1 MAIDFN
7 DDQIGK
13 LRNLGIEIGMGGVM
27 SSGNDFRI
35 KKNNNFKIVAGSVVF
50 GMVGFGMVM
59 LLKKDGSTK
68 TSNIEIKTPD
78 DEAVARISPIQTNI
92 QKHLLASQQYYSQA
106 LQAQTNGTS
115 QEVIEFLNKSL
126 EEAGKAIANFGDD
139 FRGYQQRGKI
149 YQSLISTTET
159 LSEQDKQFLN
169 QAINDLSRA
178 YKLNTELAEI
188 SRDLANLY
196 AKAGDATKTIFYLS
210 ETIRIEPTKAQN
222 FYDLAR
228 IQSQSG
234 DVVSALE
241 TYKQLVW
248 LVSDTSQKQ
257 IIEAEKESLEKILA
271 DNPDLKQ
278 KTNTKYIP
286 TPTEGILREGPKIE
300 ASKKSNVIIAAAE
313 EKEELEVSGMTESN
327 SYSGEAKLG
336 ANQADVE
343 IKNENLTSQSQ
354 VYVTIVKGGK
364 NQVLRVKSKTESS
377 FRVGLDV
384 PIAEDIEFKWWI
396 ID

>member
-1 MAIDFN
+1 MSINLN

-13 LRNLGIEIGMGGVM
+13 LRNLGIEIGMGGVI
-27 SSGNDFRI
+27 SSGDDFKI
-35 KKNNNFKIVAGSVVF
+35 KKNSNLKIVVGSVVF
-50 GMVGFGMVM
+50 SMVGFGIVM
-59 LLKKDGSTK
+59 LLKKDGTTK
-68 TSNIEIKTPD
+68 TTNIEIKTPD
-78 DEAVARISPIQTNI
+78 NEVVARISPTQTNI

-106 LQAQTNGTS
+106 LQAQSVGNS
-115 QEVIEFLNKSL
+115 QEVVQFLNKSL
-126 EEAGKAIANFGDD
+126 EEAGQAIVNFSDD

-149 YQSLISTTET
+149 YQSLVSASET
-159 LSEQDKQFLN
+159 LNEQDKQFLS
-169 QAINDLSRA
+169 QAINDLNMA

-196 AKAGDATKTIFYLS
+196 ARAGDASKTIFYLS

-234 DVVSALE
+234 DIVSALE

-248 LVSDTSQKQ
+248 LVSDTNQKQ
-257 IIEAEKESLEKILA
+257 IIEAEKQSLEKILA
-271 DNPDLKQ
+271 ENPGLKQ
-278 KTNTKYIP
+278 KTRVDYIP
-286 TPTEGILREGPKIE
+286 TPTEGILRQGPKIE
-300 ASKKSNVIIAAAE
+300 ASRKSNVIIAAAE
-313 EKEELEVSGMTESN
+313 EKERLEVAGMTESN
-327 SYSGEAKLG
+327 SYSGVAVLP
-336 ANQADVE
+336 ANQSE
-343 IKNENLTSQSQ
+343 IEINNNKLASNTQI
-354 VYVTIVKGGK
+354 YITIVKGGK
-364 NQVLRVKSKTESS
+364 NQVLRVKSKTDSS

>member
-1 MAIDFN
+1 MSINLN

-13 LRNLGIEIGMGGVM
+13 LRNLGIEIGMGGVI
-27 SSGNDFRI
+27 SSGDDFKI
-35 KKNNNFKIVAGSVVF
+35 KKNSNLKIVVGSVVF
-50 GMVGFGMVM
+50 SMVGFGIVM
-59 LLKKDGSTK
+59 LLKKDGTTK
-68 TSNIEIKTPD
+68 TTNIEIKTPD
-78 DEAVARISPIQTNI
+78 NEVVARISPTQTNI

-106 LQAQTNGTS
+106 LQAQSVGNS
-115 QEVIEFLNKSL
+115 QEVVQFLNKSL
-126 EEAGKAIANFGDD
+126 EEAGQAIVNFSDD

-149 YQSLISTTET
+149 YQSLVSASET
-159 LSEQDKQFLN
+159 LNEQDKQFLS
-169 QAINDLSRA
+169 QAINDLNMA

-196 AKAGDATKTIFYLS
+196 ARAGDASKTIFYLS

-234 DVVSALE
+234 DIVSALE

-248 LVSDTSQKQ
+248 LVSDTNQKQ
-257 IIEAEKESLEKILA
+257 IIEAEKQSLEKILTE
-271 DNPDLKQ
+271 NPGLKQ
-278 KTNTKYIP
+278 KTRVDYIP
-286 TPTEGILREGPKIE
+286 TPTEGILRQGPKIE
-300 ASKKSNVIIAAAE
+300 ASRKSNVIIAAAE
-313 EKEELEVSGMTESN
+313 EKERLEVAGMTESN
-327 SYSGEAKLG
+327 SYSGVAVLP
-336 ANQADVE
+336 ANQSE
-343 IKNENLTSQSQ
+343 IEINNNKLASNTQI
-354 VYVTIVKGGK
+354 YITIVKGGK
-364 NQVLRVKSKTESS
+364 NQVLRVKSKTDSS

>member
-1 MAIDFN
+1 MAIEFR

-13 LRNLGIEIGMGGVM
+13 LRNLGIEIGMGEVV
-27 SSGNDFRI
+27 SSGNDFKI

-50 GMVGFGMVM
+50 SMVGFGMVM
-59 LLKKDGSTK
+59 LLKKDGATK
-68 TSNIEIKTPD
+68 NTNIEVKTPD
-78 DEAVARISPIQTNI
+78 NEVVARISPTQTNI
-92 QKHLLASQQYYSQA
+92 QKHLLASQQYFSQA
-106 LQAQTNGTS
+106 LQAQSMGEA

-126 EEAGKAIANFGDD
+126 EEAGMAITNFSDD

-149 YQSLISTTET
+149 YQSLISASEI
-159 LSEQDKQFLN
+159 LNEQDKQFLS
-169 QAINDLSRA
+169 QAINDFSKA

-234 DVVSALE
+234 DIVSALD

-248 LVSDTSQKQ
+248 LVSDTNQKQ
-257 IIEAEKESLEKILA
+257 IIEAEKQSLEKILA
-271 DNPDLKQ
+271 ENPDLKQ
-278 KTNTKYIP
+278 KTKIDYIP

-300 ASKKSNVIIAAAE
+300 AGKKSNVIIAAAE
-313 EKEELEVSGMTESN
+313 EKEVLEVTGMTESN
-327 SYSGEAKLG
+327 SYSGEARLS

-343 IKNENLTSQSQ
+343 IKNENLTSSAQ
-354 VYVTIVKGGK
+354 VYVSITKGGK
-364 NQVLRVKSKTESS
+364 NQVLRVKSKTDSS

-384 PIAEDIEFKWWI
+384 PINEDIEFKWWI
-396 ID
+396 IE

>member
-27 SSGNDFRI
+27 SSGNDFKI

-50 GMVGFGMVM
+50 GMVGFGIVM

-68 TSNIEIKTPD
+68 NSKIEVKTPD
-78 DEAVARISPIQTNI
+78 NEVVARISPIQTNI

-106 LQAQTNGTS
+106 LQAQTMGSS

-126 EEAGKAIANFGDD
+126 EEAGTAVANFGDD

-159 LSEQDKQFLN
+159 LNEQDKQFLG
-169 QAINDLSRA
+169 QAINDFSKA

-196 AKAGDATKTIFYLS
+196 ARTGDTTKTIFYLS

-234 DVVSALE
+234 DLVSALE

-248 LVSDTSQKQ
+248 LVSDSGQKQ
-257 IIEAEKESLEKILA
+257 IIEAEKQSLEKILA
-271 DNPDLKQ
+271 ENPDLKQ

-300 ASKKSNVIIAAAE
+300 ASKKNNVIIAAAD
-313 EKEELEVSGMTESN
+313 EKEMLEVSGMTESN
-327 SYSGEAKLG
+327 SYSGEATLA

-343 IKNENLTSQSQ
+343 IKNENLTNESQ

-364 NQVLRVKSKTESS
+364 NQVLRVKSKTDSS

-384 PIAEDIEFKWWI
+384 PINEEVEFKWWI